1 MFRNSKCDT
10 NCDFASFRSDSPA
23 AWLGIGGFA
32 VAYSCWRSGFS
43 IGLPL
48 VLRGYIGGGDAK
60 LLAAISIWTG
70 FDGLY
75 AYFLFVAIA
84 GGILAFLLLGFRWF
98 RLPNLFQRIAWLER
112 LHSEKKHIPYGIA
125 ISSGAVIA
133 LSQTPSFYQRFFG

>member
-1 MFRNSKCDT
+1 MAVFLSHIVAGGAT
-10 NCDFASFRSDSPA
+10 LV
-23 AWLGIGGFA
+23 LGFLL
-32 VAYSCWRSGFS
+32 F
-43 IGLPL
+43 
-48 VLRGYIGGGDAK
+48 LRGYIGGGDAK

-84 GGILAFLLLGFRWF
+84 GGILALLLLGFRWF